1 MLTLGGQVEADM
13 PIIMHGAVELAVT
26 DLAEVEGAPVVQL
39 LAVGVVAYLCGK
51 GWGGGG
57 PKALWYTGPL
67 AALHVQPSMFQR
79 GLCLL
84 IYSSNVSQAPT
95 RCPFWG
101 LQRQQSPARKKQR
114 QVNNHEA
121 GTPRASP
128 GTQAARAPKSEAGAA
143 SHLAQLSVFKQNAS
157 PSSMPRAS
165 ALNSMTCAAP
175 EQLTPVGF

>member
-1 MLTLGGQVEADM
+1 MPPGRGSRDRPLPVLTLGGQVEADM

-51 GWGGGG
+51 GWGRGG

-67 AALHVQPSMFQR
+67 AALHVQPSVFQR

-101 LQRQQSPARKKQR
+101 MQRQQSPARKKQR
-114 QVNNHEA
+114 QVTMKQVLPGPLPEHRQQGPQKVKLGLPVTWPNSVSSNRMP
-121 GTPRASP
+121 PRP
-128 GTQAARAPKSEAGAA
+128 PCPEP
-143 SHLAQLSVFKQNAS
+143 L
-157 PSSMPRAS
+157 PSI
-165 ALNSMTCAAP
+165 L
-175 EQLTPVGF
+175 